1 MLGTGTGT
9 GALPL
14 AVKLARGNVEADDCE
29 DVAGDGDMVD
39 ELSDAR
45 SLPASKARS
54 KTRMKRNLERS
65 APVAHLLT
73 RLDLGP

>member
-45 SLPASKARS
+45 SLPDSLPASKARS

-73 RLDLGP
+73 R